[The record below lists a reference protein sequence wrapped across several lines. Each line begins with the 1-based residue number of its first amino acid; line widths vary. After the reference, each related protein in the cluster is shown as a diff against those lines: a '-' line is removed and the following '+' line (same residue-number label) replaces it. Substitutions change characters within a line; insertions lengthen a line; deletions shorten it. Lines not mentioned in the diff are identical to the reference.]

1 MKEGAFIRINKEKWQ
16 NFEKTLN
23 RQSSAAPDNLAEIY
37 IKITDDLSFAQSHF
51 PSAEVTVYLNELA
64 SRIHQSIYKN
74 KKEDTGRM
82 VRFWTREIPLEVGLS
97 MRYLLYSFIIFMISA
112 IIGAVSAAH
121 DDTFIRLIMGDA
133 YVNLTLENI
142 NKGDPLAIY
151 KSAEQ
156 ITMFMGITFNNIMV
170 SFYVFAAGV
179 LTPFATG
186 YMLLKNGIMIG
197 AFQYF
202 MYQQGFL
209 ADSLLTIW
217 IHGTLEISSIIIAGG
232 AGLLMGSSFIFPG
245 TYSRMESFRRGAR
258 RGMKIVIGL
267 VPVFMLAGFLE
278 GFVTRRTEWPAIVK
292 ICIIGFSALFIMYY
306 FIYLPLKLRRNV
318 QRENRAF
325 QGKKLQ

>member
-278 GFVTRRTEWPAIVK
+278 GFVTRRTEWPCNCKNLYHWVFGTFYYVLFYLSTIK
-292 ICIIGFSALFIMYY
+292 TSQECTTRKSSFS
-306 FIYLPLKLRRNV
+306 
-318 QRENRAF
+318 
-325 QGKKLQ
+325 G